1 MVPAKPVVDCEV
13 RRQQPGAAA
22 RRFRR
27 DLRSDLLRQRVHSP
41 AARDGARVAPRAEAC
56 AQAGRLAV
64 DLDIERREP
73 RAARAV
79 AAGRLRLLL
88 PPIRGP
94 PGLPDFYQLSFH
106 TREYIEREW
115 PKDFDLALYHPRGI
129 NSHQDVSI
137 LRKPEH
143 LAKRGK

>member
-88 PPIRGP
+88 PPIRGHP
-94 PGLPDFYQLSFH
+94 WPAGFLPAFVPYPRIYRAGVAEGVRSG
-106 TREYIEREW
+106 
-115 PKDFDLALYHPRGI
+115 AL
-129 NSHQDVSI
+129 
-137 LRKPEH
+137 
-143 LAKRGK
+143 